1 MGVTTLCFQPPFLWP
16 QWSTSLRRLMP
27 AYQRHPPEA
36 GAEPNGRET
45 ARSNC
50 HGSKPPNWGW
60 FLRPISGNLGDGST
74 ETTPTTKIAK
84 SNCWICPMLD
94 PWGPADRGPHPIQK
108 NLGHHHTLRL
118 KLSGSSSG
126 FLFGKTKPKFGYL
139 SSGKLTKIV
148 EIHGFPWEIDRQKVD
163 FPYLGSFIGRY
174 IPTCQAWSNWDART
188 VGGFDVA
195 GGIRH
200 GMAVHSRRHWHRRRL
215 LSGSVQFV
223 PRSST
228 SAGTVRGYSVDKLT
242 SLLPSSVWRNA
253 KRSMWR
259 MSMLEQAWQPW
270 QLRCK
275 LIKLDLLES
284 SIHKGCP
291 DSYSQDGTMPRL
303 TGAPHM
309 PRSELVPCWDSE
321 SPKLQSFEKSSIFCK
336 RSTRPFFGPPPF
348 GGSPA
353 EISLDRAIVRQH
365 LVELIKGDLQRGLQ
379 GSHTESWGINR
390 PPNGEALQQ
399 SMVSK

>member
-1 MGVTTLCFQPPFLWP
+1 M
-16 QWSTSLRRLMP
+16 
-27 AYQRHPPEA
+27 
-36 GAEPNGRET
+36 
-45 ARSNC
+45 
-50 HGSKPPNWGW
+50 
-60 FLRPISGNLGDGST
+60 
-74 ETTPTTKIAK
+74 
-84 SNCWICPMLD
+84 
-94 PWGPADRGPHPIQK
+94 
-108 NLGHHHTLRL
+108 
-118 KLSGSSSG
+118 
-126 FLFGKTKPKFGYL
+126 
-139 SSGKLTKIV
+139 
-148 EIHGFPWEIDRQKVD
+148 EIHGFPWEIDLQKVD
-163 FPYLGSFIGRY
+163 FPYLCSFTGRY

-195 GGIRH
+195 GWIRH

-215 LSGSVQFV
+215 FSGSVQFV
-223 PRSST
+223 PRSSST

-242 SLLPSSVWRNA
+242 SLLPSSVWRNT

-321 SPKLQSFEKSSIFCK
+321 SPKLQSFEKSSIFSK

-379 GSHTESWGINR
+379 GSHTESWGINQ
-390 PPNGEALQQ
+390 PPKVNPFNNRWL
-399 SMVSK
+399 VSKPLLIGVYIYLYVCCTNHTWLECWKEWMCQNISESGRCHSVTRWLPLLGFRNGTICMQTHRQTPSFEDFNTMKAAALRYKLLPVHLATAISVTVCHLRGAGESSRTFHTSVGRLFQKPYHAGDHHHWSRDEHKTF